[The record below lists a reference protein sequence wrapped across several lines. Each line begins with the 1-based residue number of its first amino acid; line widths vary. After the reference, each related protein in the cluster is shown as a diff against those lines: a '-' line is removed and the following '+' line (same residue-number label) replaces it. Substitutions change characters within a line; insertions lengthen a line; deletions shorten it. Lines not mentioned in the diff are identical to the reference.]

1 MEMQPVTAQP
11 PDQLRFIFFN
21 DHGLRAGWRL
31 AIFFGLLFPI
41 GFVVLALRS
50 LAPQFPRMSPYRTI
64 LGESALFLAVALT
77 SWIMSRIEKREMG
90 SYGLPL
96 RRNALSDF
104 VVGYIVWGFLALTLL
119 LAAMRALNVFDFGSL
134 ALHGNDILKFGM
146 LWGVAFLLVGFFEE
160 YLTRGYLLQTL
171 ADGIGF
177 WPAAVDGCIRP
188 LCQHYPAT
196 HRQPLAGRR
205 DARRVGLGPELFLR
219 RSRQRNSDHRTS
231 AEFRLPRPRVAQR
244 RQRRPGGQRSG
255 AGSADRD
262 VGSVC
267 GLVPGPKNPGRR
279 THDRSGIGIRI
290 RHSGFRQLQKIVFRH
305 AFHFGAFIPNALEH
319 HLRYI

>member
-77 SWIMSRIEKREMG
+77 SWIMSRIEKRDMG

-177 WPAAVDGCIRP
+177 WPAAVG
-188 LCQHYPAT
+188 
-196 HRQPLAGRR
+196 LA
-205 DARRVGLGPELFLR
+205 VGMHAGWDWAQSYFYGVPDSGTLTTGHLLNSDYHGPEWL
-219 RSRQRNSDHRTS
+219 
-231 AEFRLPRPRVAQR
+231 
-244 RQRRPGGQRSG
+244 SG
-255 AGSADRD
+255 GSAGPE
-262 VGSVC
+262 GSV
-267 GLVPGPKNPGRR
+267 LVLVLLIAMSVLFAALYRGRKTRVDGPM
-279 THDRSGIGIRI
+279 
-290 RHSGFRQLQKIVFRH
+290 IVQ
-305 AFHFGAFIPNALEH
+305 G
-319 HLRYI
+319 

>member
-177 WPAAVDGCIRP
+177 WPAAVV
-188 LCQHYPAT
+188 
-196 HRQPLAGRR
+196 LACLFAWGHSFNDNETRMGILMTAVFALFASITLR
-205 DARRVGLGPELFLR
+205 LTGSLWLAVGMHAGWDWAQSYFYGVPDSGTLTTGHLLNSDYHGPEWL
-219 RSRQRNSDHRTS
+219 
-231 AEFRLPRPRVAQR
+231 
-244 RQRRPGGQRSG
+244 SG
-255 AGSADRD
+255 GSAGPE
-262 VGSVC
+262 GSV
-267 GLVPGPKNPGRR
+267 LVLVLLIAMSVLFAALYRGRKTRVDGPM
-279 THDRSGIGIRI
+279 
-290 RHSGFRQLQKIVFRH
+290 IVQ
-305 AFHFGAFIPNALEH
+305 G
-319 HLRYI
+319 